1 MRIVSALKLKPGLNI
16 IVLYDGVCNI
26 CNSSVQFSMKRN
38 NKPPIIHYASLQSK
52 LGSYLTNYYKLPN
65 DLSTSVLLRYHISDD
80 FLKFNDINLSPVLDK
95 NKDYS
100 TDEIINTELS
110 LLPQP
115 ELLMKSDASLELVRY
130 LDYPWPIT
138 YILKIFPKT
147 FRDGVYDWWARNRYQ
162 NFGKTDSC
170 QAPIPEWKERILD
183 WKEFQSSE

>member
-52 LGSYLTNYYKLPN
+52 L
-65 DLSTSVLLRYHISDD
+65 
-80 FLKFNDINLSPVLDK
+80 
-95 NKDYS
+95 DYS